1 MTTPP
6 TTCHEILANISGYL
20 DGELDVTAC
29 GAIEAHCRGCA
40 SCAALVNGLRET
52 VGLCRQAASTPLPDA
67 VRQRARDSV
76 RRLLNGQ
83 NASERQASVAADA
96 EAAKRGD

>member
-6 TTCHEILANISGYL
+6 TTCHEILADISGYL

-29 GAIEAHCRGCA
+29 DAIEAHCRGCA
-40 SCAALVNGLRET
+40 SCAALVEGLRET
-52 VGLCRQAASTPLPDA
+52 VGLCRQAASAPLPDA

-76 RRLLNGQ
+76 RRLLDRHDVK
-83 NASERQASVAADA
+83 E
-96 EAAKRGD
+96 